1 MNTKSILSLSL
12 KIILLT
18 ILMFI
23 LQSVSG
29 AILTPYMNL
38 GDAVTESDAST
49 LPLFLLV
56 VLIDVLVLTWFIL
69 RSRKHGWSLIL
80 TTIIVYYGTKTFMA
94 QIESWYFVNQMGDI
108 IQPSM
113 VPIIFLMG
121 IPPALLFPPA
131 AVLLLG
137 KWKGDEEVVERPWQ
151 MSPKQFFLKC
161 AVIMVI
167 IYPVLYFTFGYF
179 IAMRNS
185 DLLTYYGL
193 SDPGSFWLQMQNN
206 ISTDPM
212 LIFFQMF
219 RAGLWIAL
227 GILIIRSMKG
237 NVWEVGLVVALFF
250 SLVMNATLIV
260 PNPLMPMSVA
270 MSHFIETASSNF
282 ILGLIITWF
291 FYRSHSSIRDLFGLE
306 HAVVETHADRVRI
319 A

>member
-38 GDAVTESDAST
+38 GDAATESDASA
-49 LPLFLLV
+49 LPNFLLV

-80 TTIIVYYGTKTFMA
+80 TTIIVYYGAKTFMA
-94 QIESWYFVNQMGDI
+94 QIESWYFVDQMGDV

-113 VPIIFLMG
+113 VLIIFLMG
-121 IPPALLFPPA
+121 IPPALLFPPV
-131 AVLLLG
+131 AVFLLG
-137 KWKGDEEVVERPWQ
+137 KWKGDEEIAERRWQ

-161 AVIMVI
+161 VAIMAI
-167 IYPVLYFTFGYF
+167 IYPVLYFSFGYF
-179 IAMRNS
+179 IAMRNP
-185 DLLTYYGL
+185 DLLAYYGL
-193 SDPGSFWLQMQNN
+193 SDPGSFWLQMQNT
-206 ISTDPM
+206 ISDPT
-212 LIFFQMF
+212 LILFQMF

-227 GILIIRSMKG
+227 GILIIRSMQGKA
-237 NVWEVGLVVALFF
+237 WEVGLVVALFF

-270 MSHFIETASSNF
+270 LSHFVETASSNF

-291 FYRSHSSIRDLFGLE
+291 FYRSHSSLRDLFGLD
-306 HAVVETHADRVRI
+306 HVAVDTHADRVKL